1 MKFIVDVP
9 KSKIIE
15 TLINE
20 GEIAENI
27 TDKDLCDFILSSIGL
42 QIDSL
47 NPKTEISVMISEPPI
62 CD

>member
-20 GEIAENI
+20 GETAKEI
-27 TDKDLCDFILSSIGL
+27 TNKDLCEFILSSIGL
-42 QIDSL
+42 QIDGI
-47 NPKTEISVMISEPPI
+47 NPTTEISVMVLEPPQL
-62 CD
+62 